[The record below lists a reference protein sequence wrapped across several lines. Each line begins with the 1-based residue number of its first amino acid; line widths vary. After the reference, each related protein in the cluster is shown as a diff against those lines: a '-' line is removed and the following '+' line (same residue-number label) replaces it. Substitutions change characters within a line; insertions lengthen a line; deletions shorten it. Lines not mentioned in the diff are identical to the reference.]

1 MENLIIKNI
10 ILFIVFISV
19 GILFSIL
26 SLKIIKRIFDKQA
39 KLIDLIPNLSFIIL
53 SSSSLISL
61 GLIFSKL
68 YNPLFEIIRI
78 LEPQNFLVELLKYSF
93 IFLFLSFLSWFIV
106 VFLSIT
112 FFSFLTIDINEVEE
126 IKKDNWKIS
135 LLISAIIFMLTLL
148 VSNPVVGLLESIIPY
163 PDIPNIF

>member
-39 KLIDLIPNLSFIIL
+39 KLTDLISNLSFIIL

-78 LEPQNFLVELLKYSF
+78 LEPQNFLIELLKYSF

-112 FFSFLTIDINEVEE
+112 FFSFLTKDINEVEE
-126 IKKDNWKIS
+126 IKKESHIDAQTVEKIYQMYQNS
-135 LLISAIIFMLTLL
+135 EHKR
-148 VSNPVVGLLESIIPY
+148 VNPKPL
-163 PDIPNIF
+163 

>member
-39 KLIDLIPNLSFIIL
+39 KLTDLISNLSFIIL

-78 LEPQNFLVELLKYSF
+78 LEPQNFLIELLKYSF

-112 FFSFLTIDINEVEE
+112 FFSFLTKDINEVEE

-135 LLISAIIFMLTLL
+135 LLISAVIFMLTLL

-163 PDIPNIF
+163 PEIPNIF

>member
-112 FFSFLTIDINEVEE
+112 FFSFLTTDINEVEE

-163 PDIPNIF
+163 PEIPNIF